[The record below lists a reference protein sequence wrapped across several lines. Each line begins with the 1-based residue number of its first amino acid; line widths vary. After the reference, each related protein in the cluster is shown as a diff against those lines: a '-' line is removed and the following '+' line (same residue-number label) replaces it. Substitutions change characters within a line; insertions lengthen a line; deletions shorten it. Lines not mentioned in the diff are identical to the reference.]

1 MRYRYRSEEEL
12 KDSGVEWI
20 GKIPKDWEIIKLKHK
35 CTFLNGY
42 AFKSEDLDI
51 NNDVP
56 VVRIGDINE
65 NGIDLYKILKVKK
78 DLTQSLDLY
87 EIKKGNTLIA
97 MSGATVGK
105 AMFMLKSNGE
115 LINQRVGIIRPKNI
129 NQKYLHYSINN
140 TKFKNEI
147 LISSVG
153 GAQENIS
160 SENIK
165 DKHTMKFDIKEQ
177 EKIANFLDEKTSQ
190 FDLIISKKEKLIESL
205 EEAKKSLISEVVTG
219 KVKVVKSDEGY
230 ELVKRKSD
238 EMKDSG
244 VEWLGDIPKDWEVKK
259 FKYIF
264 SLNKG
269 LSITKVD
276 LKEEGIPCVNYGEIH
291 SRYRFELKP
300 SIHKLKYVDELYL
313 KYNTTSL
320 LSYGDFIFCDTS
332 EDIDGCGNF
341 TCLNENSSIFA
352 GYHTIIAKALKQIN
366 FRYMSYLFDSNS
378 WRIQIRTRV
387 SGVKVFSITQTILK
401 ETNIIMPYLLEQEN
415 IVKYLDVKC
424 NEINSSIC
432 KIKLQIEKLKEAK
445 QSLISEAV
453 TGKIEILD

>member
-1 MRYRYRSEEEL
+1 M
-12 KDSGVEWI
+12 
-20 GKIPKDWEIIKLKHK
+20 
-35 CTFLNGY
+35 
-42 AFKSEDLDI
+42 
-51 NNDVP
+51 
-56 VVRIGDINE
+56 
-65 NGIDLYKILKVKK
+65 
-78 DLTQSLDLY
+78 
-87 EIKKGNTLIA
+87 
-97 MSGATVGK
+97 
-105 AMFMLKSNGE
+105 
-115 LINQRVGIIRPKNI
+115 
-129 NQKYLHYSINN
+129 
-140 TKFKNEI
+140 
-147 LISSVG
+147 
-153 GAQENIS
+153 
-160 SENIK
+160 
-165 DKHTMKFDIKEQ
+165 
-177 EKIANFLDEKTSQ
+177 
-190 FDLIISKKEKLIESL
+190 
-205 EEAKKSLISEVVTG
+205 
-219 KVKVVKSDEGY
+219 KVVKSDEGY

>member
-1 MRYRYRSEEEL
+1 MRYRYRTDEEL

-20 GKIPKDWEIIKLKHK
+20 GKIPKDYKLEPLKK
-35 CTFLNGY
+35 YFMFEKGRNAGIYTAEYVGKNEGEYPVYSGQTENEGIMGLIDSYEYDLRQCLFTTTVGAKVMTVLYLTGKFTLSQNCLIMINNMNNVCTKY
-42 AFKSEDLDI
+42 AYYYLQELFRYEKSLIPLYMQPSLRIEDLK
-51 NNDVP
+51 
-56 VVRIGDINE
+56 R
-65 NGIDLYKILKVKK
+65 YKILIQN
-78 DLTQSLDLY
+78 L
-87 EIKKGNTLIA
+87 
-97 MSGATVGK
+97 
-105 AMFMLKSNGE
+105 
-115 LINQRVGIIRPKNI
+115 R
-129 NQKYLHYSINN
+129 
-140 TKFKNEI
+140 
-147 LISSVG
+147 
-153 GAQENIS
+153 
-160 SENIK
+160 
-165 DKHTMKFDIKEQ
+165 EQ
-177 EKIANFLDEKTSQ
+177 EKIANFLDKKTSQ
-190 FDLIISKKEKLIESL
+190 FDSIISKKEKLIEKL
-205 EEAKKSLISEVVTG
+205 EEAKKSIISEVVTG
-219 KVKVVKSDEGY
+219 KVKVVKNDDGY

-244 VEWLGDIPKDWEVKK
+244 VEWLGDIPKDWAVKK

-366 FRYMSYLFDSNS
+366 FRYMSYSFDSNS
-378 WRIQIRTRV
+378 WRMQIRTRV

-445 QSLISEAV
+445 QSLISEVV